1 MDIKQHRKPK
11 RLISLTP
18 LIDVVFVLLVFL
30 MISSNHIKW
39 RHLPLHSVQ
48 AGGAGAT
55 SESIL
60 LRLQPHSLDINGQG
74 MTPEELNAF
83 IRQKVAVTPDLH
95 ISLQP
100 GKQVVLQRT
109 VEVLDQI
116 AAAGGRSASITR

>member
-48 AGGAGAT
+48 AGGTGAT

-60 LRLQPHSLDINGQG
+60 LRFQPHSLDINGQS

-95 ISLQP
+95 ILLQP